1 MKTILLIFG
10 LLLFGGSIN
19 TQAQVRPGIK
29 LGLNNSTISN
39 TTLDTKN
46 NIYVGAFINIPITNY
61 YSLQPEVLYSAQGG
75 ASNSTEY
82 GDVNINYLSI
92 GIPNKFYVGPNSG
105 FHFIVGLSLDF
116 NIDNSFISLTNGNSD
131 FDISPLDV
139 AVFGGIGY
147 DFGFGLMLEAR
158 YKQGTSSTDFF
169 GQSNLYEENGSNLNT
184 VIQVGLAYKFK
195 I

>member
-1 MKTILLIFG
+1 MKKILLIFG